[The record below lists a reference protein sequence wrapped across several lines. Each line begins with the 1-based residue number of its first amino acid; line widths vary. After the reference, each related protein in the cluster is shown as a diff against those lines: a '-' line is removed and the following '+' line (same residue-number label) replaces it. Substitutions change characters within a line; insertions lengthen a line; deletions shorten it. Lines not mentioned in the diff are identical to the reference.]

1 MIKYTPPK
9 EEVDRWIKIAGKPL
23 WNEWVK
29 KMEKR
34 GHTSAQKIQDEAIRL
49 AKKFSQG
56 KTDMWREMFK

>member
-1 MIKYTPPK
+1 MIKYSPRK
-9 EEVDRWIKIAGKPL
+9 EDVDRWIKIAGKPL
-23 WNEWVK
+23 WDEWVK

-49 AKKFSQG
+49 VKKFSQG